1 MKQSNKLYDIIVAG
15 PALVELRGQQQGCD
29 LQQMLS
35 FEKALGNGAP
45 KIAVGLARLGAK
57 AAVISAIGSD
67 AMGKFVLETLSDEA
81 VDTNQITIVSGAQT
95 PLCLKNNVT
104 DADQAITYS
113 NATLESLADNA
124 LSDTFLTKSRA
135 LLILSA
141 CLKDKAINPSMYKA
155 IKQAKEDQVKIIL
168 LLDEDVTLTNNFD
181 DLLVLCDVIIG
192 RELEYINLVKSEDID
207 SALQVLA
214 KRCSSLLVVKQGQSC
229 YVPSQCHHRGFNIEA
244 TKANIS
250 ISGLGFIA
258 AWLQEKTIE
267 QCCEQANACETLMS
281 LNMESPSLDALSYF
295 LDHQN
300 QVVARSI
307 QSAFFANLCYSSVQ
321 KRLKKPLFLLNLGDQ
336 KLWQKMAEPYNA
348 KEDTINLAKQFM
360 NEAISQGFEN
370 QNCAGIIFEDETTFD
385 NKAWSSKLSWMARSL
400 EKPGETPLQFRT
412 ESELSSTLALW
423 PKHHVAKVSVT
434 YHPDDRYSLRGQ
446 QEVLLA
452 QLHQACRFTKHGL
465 LIDLLM
471 PMNSLITA
479 KTHSHIMQRFYELG
493 IYPDYWQMAIPR
505 DQRSWENIYS
515 VIQESAPFCQGLF
528 INAAAAPVPQLPTL
542 IEIAG
547 KEKICQGLV
556 VGRTLFQQ
564 TVEQWFAKKID
575 DTMFVQI
582 LSDTFRETANLW
594 YEKCHS
600 ESFIDHLMPRS
611 WQIYS

>member
-1 MKQSNKLYDIIVAG
+1 MKKSNKLYDIIVAG
-15 PALVELRGQQQGCD
+15 PASVELRGQQQGCG
-29 LQQMLS
+29 LQHMLS
-35 FEKALGNGAP
+35 FDKALGNGAP
-45 KIAVGLARLGAK
+45 KVAVGLARLGAK
-57 AAVISAIGSD
+57 AAVIAELGND
-67 AMGKFVLETLSDEA
+67 AMGKYILETLSDEM
-81 VDTNQITIVSGAQT
+81 VDTSQIITTAAQT
-95 PLCLKNNVT
+95 PICLNNN
-104 DADQAITYS
+104 DAEALQTITYFNS
-113 NATLESLADNA
+113 SVTGTTDN
-124 LSDTFLTKSRA
+124 LLNDNFLTKSRA

-141 CLKDKAINPSMYKA
+141 WLQDKPINTSMLQA
-155 IKQAKEDQVKIIL
+155 IKQAKENQVKIIL
-168 LLDEDVTLTNNFD
+168 LLDEDVVLTNNID
-181 DLLVLCDVIIG
+181 SLLELCDVIIG
-192 RELEYINLVKSEDID
+192 REIDYINLIKAEDID
-207 SALQVLA
+207 NTLQALA
-214 KRCSSLLVVKQGQSC
+214 KRYPALFVVKRGQSC

-244 TKANIS
+244 IKANS
-250 ISGLGFIA
+250 AVSAVGFIA
-258 AWLQEKTIE
+258 AWLQEKSIE
-267 QCCEQANACETLMS
+267 QCCEQANACETLMV
-281 LNMESPSLDALSYF
+281 LNMESPSIEALSYF

-307 QSAFFANLCYSSVQ
+307 QSAFFSNLCYSSVQ

-336 KLWQKMAEPYNA
+336 KLWQKMAEPYGA
-348 KEDTINLAKQFM
+348 KEETINLAKQFM
-360 NEAISQGFEN
+360 NEAVTQGFEKL
-370 QNCAGIIFEDETTFD
+370 NCAGIIFEDETTFD
-385 NKAWSSKLSWMARSL
+385 IKAWSNKLPWMARSL
-400 EKPGETPLQFRT
+400 EKPGETPLQFIT
-412 ESELSSTLALW
+412 ESELSSALSLW

-446 QEVLLA
+446 QEALLT
-452 QLHQACRFTKHGL
+452 QLHQVCRYTKHQL

-493 IYPDYWQMAIPR
+493 IYPDYWQMSIPR

-515 VIQESAPFCQGLF
+515 IIQESAPFCQGIF
-528 INAAAAPVPQLPTL
+528 INAVAAPVPQLPTL

-600 ESFIDHLMPRS
+600 DSFIDHLMPRS